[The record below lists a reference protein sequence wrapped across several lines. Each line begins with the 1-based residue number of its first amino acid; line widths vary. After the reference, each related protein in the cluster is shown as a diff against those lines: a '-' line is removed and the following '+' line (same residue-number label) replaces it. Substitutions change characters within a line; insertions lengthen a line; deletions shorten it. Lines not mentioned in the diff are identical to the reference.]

1 MNDYVPQGATES
13 KEDNDLKRLLS
24 MLLTVGLI
32 IGLVPAALVGTAH
45 AATGTYFIFPNEKYD
60 ADSARMVNTD
70 RVTVNGTINGV
81 NGSTIS
87 YSVFQLSKNGTNLT
101 VVNKNESQKGGITVN
116 GSTIQISDI
125 KLFPGLNRITFQ
137 SSQNSAEMKD
147 SIYIEYQ
154 DGPKLYDLSATLNG
168 ETQQLLENQTAV
180 LTDARNSG
188 TDDVKVVIQGT
199 APNADSVTLTSTKSS
214 NTYNVSSYTSYKLTG
229 SVVLTPGKNIVSI
242 KVNNGTQALTVTR
255 EITIYTG
262 KPEFSDLT
270 LNKDGNV
277 SADLTTSPDFTVSST
292 SGVVLKGNVLV
303 PSGATDPV
311 VSKINARFTDV
322 SNNGSAIGDTN
333 GIDATIDTAN
343 VVTSSGYK
351 VYPFQVT
358 VPDGIVTDHLIRASL
373 SVGFADGTSS
383 NASAVQFTLRSSTQP
398 YIDDVNF
405 LPDFNNQ
412 LLSRINGSG
421 SDQAAAIDEAM
432 KLTGSSMKNKT
443 TDAPSVPVGM
453 EFIIVNGTPS
463 SISELSG
470 ISVHTVGSP
479 QDVIRTIN
487 GKSTQVKKVVA
498 YVDTLPKEG
507 QNVLNFYLNGDSSKL
522 IKATVNLLQGPFM
535 KYDTIYDGQQ
545 IPLNTSSANLNTYK
559 LNQLGYFKGKLLDV
573 SNAADIHYTGSN
585 RNVFLY
591 VNNVLVD
598 LDGSGAN
605 FKLAASSET
614 AAANALANGNNE
626 IKFVFK
632 PGIEYSNTVKV
643 NFTQTNIPVIPA
655 PNTQGI
661 IPFTPVSGLSNTP
674 KYSEIA
680 PKAKDANFTKVDD
693 TNYKTSLKNI
703 NIFGTFSIAD
713 LGKADQVNGS
723 LSDIANKDQYILE
736 IKGSDDSEVNWT
748 LNNEFFSAED
758 AKTAYN
764 SGATTDKFTSKD
776 LKDLLVYYHP
786 DKKYFSF
793 VLKNQTISQDGT
805 PVAYNITLYNS
816 GKSGPFATFRLQVSG
831 QSTSFDILRPLP
843 EKRIVNQNF
852 VQVVVNAGN
861 ADSVTVGKETAVQ
874 EGFDSDYDGTV
885 DYPSTYKAIVTG
897 LKANKD
903 NKIDVVVTVGK
914 EKLKQTITVKY
925 VPTNIPGEQYM
936 EAMKTSHKVF
946 DGNLTLAFT
955 KGTSLIRRDY
965 DQPQQ
970 FKNQVFSG
978 HTLYFAIANSEDGV
992 VDRHEFET
1000 EKALSDMQSLIA
1012 DGSRYF
1018 NRDFP
1023 SRFTKSSPVFWIDPG
1038 TADDIKTDAYDP
1050 VTYGADPYQLANKSQ
1065 NDSSKIK
1072 NFYWRDPSNELVPSK
1087 RATLTLTYDSSIA
1100 QDAGKQMTVFFF
1112 DPDLKDWQNIGG
1124 VVDPK
1129 KHTIK
1134 VPFDRFGYY
1143 VVAKVGE
1150 TYSDVIKHKY
1160 ARDYIEA
1167 ILAKGVMNPMDP
1179 INSFGPD
1186 SYIKRGEFTSM
1197 IVKGLQI
1204 PLNFSGAKHF
1214 DDVSIPNTISAD
1226 ALYDYRYIETAA
1238 RAGIVKGS
1246 QPRIFMPEDV
1256 ITRQDAA
1263 VIIAKALNLKL
1274 ETDHDKI
1281 MKNLSKTFKDADKI
1295 DYYAQASVLAIAKKG
1310 FITGSPVD
1318 ASDPKK
1324 GYMFNPTSL
1333 TLRGDAAIIVAKV
1346 MADKKLLPKI

>member
-1 MNDYVPQGATES
+1 M
-13 KEDNDLKRLLS
+13 KRLLS

-60 ADSARMVNTD
+60 VDSARMVNTD

-168 ETQQLLENQTAV
+168 QTQQLLENQTAV
-180 LTDARNSG
+180 LTDAKNSG

-214 NTYNVSSYTSYKLTG
+214 NTYNVSSYTGYKLTG
-229 SVVLTPGKNIVSI
+229 SVVLTPGKNIVTI

-412 LLSRINGSG
+412 LLSRYNGSG

-443 TDAPSVPVGM
+443 TDVPSVPIGM
-453 EFIIVNGTPS
+453 EFIIVNGTPGT
-463 SISELSG
+463 ISELSG
-470 ISVHTVGSP
+470 VPVHVVGS

-507 QNVLNFYLNGDSSKL
+507 QNVLNFYLNTDSSKL

-605 FKLAASSET
+605 FKLAASSYD

-946 DGNLTLAFT
+946 DGNLTLAFA

-1318 ASDPKK
+1318 ASDLKK

>member
-1 MNDYVPQGATES
+1 M
-13 KEDNDLKRLLS
+13 KRLLS

-60 ADSARMVNTD
+60 ADSARSVNTD
-70 RVTVNGTINGV
+70 RITVNGTINGV

-87 YSVFQLSKNGTNLT
+87 YSVFQLSKNGTTLN
-101 VVNKNESQKGGITVN
+101 VVNKNESQKGGITVS
-116 GSTIQISDI
+116 GSTLQVSDI

-147 SIYIEYQ
+147 SIYVEYQ
-154 DGPKLYDLSATLNG
+154 DGPKVYDLSATLNG
-168 ETQQLLENQTAV
+168 KTEQLVENQTAV
-180 LTDARNSG
+180 LTDAGNSG

-199 APNADSVTLTSTKSS
+199 APNADSVTLTSAKSS
-214 NTYNVSSYTSYKLTG
+214 NTYTVNSYTSYKLTG
-229 SVVLTPGKNIVSI
+229 SVVLSPGKNIVTI
-242 KVNNGTQALTVTR
+242 KVGNGTQALTVTR

-262 KPEFSDLT
+262 KPEFSDLN
-270 LNKDGNV
+270 LNMDGNV

-292 SGVVLKGNVLV
+292 SGVVLKGKVLV
-303 PSGATDPV
+303 PGGASDPGV
-311 VSKINARFTDV
+311 ATINARFTDV
-322 SNNGSAIGDTN
+322 SNNGSAVGSAT
-333 GIDATIDTAN
+333 GVDATIDTAN
-343 VVTSSGYK
+343 VVTSNGYK

-358 VPDGIVTDHLIRASL
+358 VPSEVVVDHLTRVSL
-373 SVGFADGTSS
+373 GLTYSDTSTPP
-383 NASAVQFTLRSSTQP
+383 APSAVQFTLRSSTQP
-398 YIDDVNF
+398 YIDDVNY

-432 KLTGSSMKNKT
+432 RLTGSSMKNKT

-453 EFIIVNGTPS
+453 EFIVVNGAPS

-470 ISVHTVGSP
+470 VSVHPVGSP

-487 GKSTQVKKVVA
+487 GKSTQVKKIVA

-507 QNVLNFYLNGDSSKL
+507 QNVLNFYLNGDSTKL

-545 IPLNTSSANLNTYK
+545 IPLNTSSSNLNTYK
-559 LNQLGYFKGKLLDV
+559 LTQLGYFKGKLLDV
-573 SNAADIHYTGSN
+573 SNTADIHYTGSN

-598 LDGSGAN
+598 LDGSGAD
-605 FKLAASSET
+605 FKLAASSEP

-626 IKFVFK
+626 IKFVYK

-643 NFTQTNIPVIPA
+643 NFTQTNIPVIPV

-661 IPFTPVSGLSNTP
+661 IPFTPVSGLSSTP

-680 PKAKDANFTKVDD
+680 PKTKDANFTKVDD
-693 TNYKTSLKNI
+693 TNYSTSLKNI
-703 NIFGTFSIAD
+703 NVFGTFSIAD

-736 IKGSDDSEVNWT
+736 IKGSDDSEFNWT

-758 AKTAYN
+758 AKTTYN
-764 SGATTDKFTSKD
+764 SGSTTDKFTNKD

-793 VLKNQTISQDGT
+793 VLKNQTIPQDGT

-852 VQVVVNAGN
+852 VQVVVNASN

-903 NKIDVVVTVGK
+903 NKIDVVVTKGK
-914 EKLKQTITVKY
+914 DKLKQTITVKY

-946 DGNLTLAFT
+946 DGNLTLAFA

-1023 SRFTKSSPVFWIDPG
+1023 TRFTKSSPVFWIDPG

-1100 QDAGKQMTVFFF
+1100 QDAGKQMTVFYF
-1112 DPDLKDWQNIGG
+1112 DSDLKDWQNIGG

-1160 ARDYIEA
+1160 ARDYIES

-1318 ASDPKK
+1318 ASDLKK

>member
-1 MNDYVPQGATES
+1 M
-13 KEDNDLKRLLS
+13 KRMLS
-24 MLLTVGLI
+24 MLLTIGLI

-45 AATGTYFIFPNEKYD
+45 AATGTYFIFPNERYD
-60 ADSARMVNTD
+60 SDSARSVNTD
-70 RVTVNGTINGV
+70 RITVNGTINGV

-87 YSVFQLSKNGTNLT
+87 YSVFQLSKNGTTLN

-116 GSTIQISDI
+116 GSTLQVSDI

-137 SSQNSAEMKD
+137 SSQNSADMKD
-147 SIYIEYQ
+147 SIYVEYQ
-154 DGPKLYDLSATLNG
+154 DGPKVYDLSAMLNG
-168 ETQQLLENQTAV
+168 QTEQLVENETAV
-180 LTDARNSG
+180 LTDAGNSG
-188 TDDVKVVIQGT
+188 SDDVKVVIQGT
-199 APNADSVTLTSTKSS
+199 APNADSVTLTSAKSS
-214 NTYNVSSYTSYKLTG
+214 NTYNVNSFTGYKLTG
-229 SVVLTPGKNIVSI
+229 TVVLSPGKNIVNI
-242 KVNNGTQALTVTR
+242 KVGNGTQALTVTR

-262 KPEFSDLT
+262 KPEFSDLN
-270 LNKDGNV
+270 LSKDGNV

-292 SGVVLKGNVLV
+292 SGVVLKGKVLV
-303 PSGATDPV
+303 PSGTSNPGVAT
-311 VSKINARFTDV
+311 INARFTDV
-322 SNNGSAIGDTN
+322 SNNGSAVGSAT
-333 GIDATIDTAN
+333 GIDATIDNAN
-343 VVTSSGYK
+343 VTTSNGYK

-358 VPDGIVTDHLIRASL
+358 VPSEAVIDHLTRASL
-373 SVGFADGTSS
+373 GITYTDGSTPPPP
-383 NASAVQFTLRSSTQP
+383 SAVQFTLRSSTQP
-398 YIDDVNF
+398 YIDDVNY

-412 LLSRINGSG
+412 LLSKINGSG
-421 SDQAAAIDEAM
+421 SDQAAAKDGAM
-432 KLTGSSMKNKT
+432 RLTGSSMKNKT

-453 EFIIVNGTPS
+453 EFIVVNGVPS

-470 ISVHTVGSP
+470 VSVHIVGS

-487 GKSTQVKKVVA
+487 GKPTQVKKIVA

-507 QNVLNFYLNGDSSKL
+507 QNVLNFYLNDSTKL

-545 IPLNTSSANLNTYK
+545 IPLNTSSSNLNTYK
-559 LNQLGYFKGKLLDV
+559 LTQLGNFKGKLLDV
-573 SNAADIHYTGSN
+573 SNVADIHYTGSN

-598 LDGSGAN
+598 LDGSGAD
-605 FKLAASSET
+605 FKLATSSE
-614 AAANALANGNNE
+614 AAAGNALVSGNNE
-626 IKFVFK
+626 IKFVYK

-643 NFTQTNIPVIPA
+643 NFTQTNIPVIPV

-661 IPFTPVSGLSNTP
+661 IPFTPVSGLGNPPS
-674 KYSEIA
+674 YSEIA
-680 PKAKDANFTKVDD
+680 PKTKDANFTKVDD

-703 NIFGTFSIAD
+703 NVFGTFSIAD
-713 LGKADQVNGS
+713 LGKADQVKGS
-723 LSDIANKDQYILE
+723 LSDIANRDNYILE
-736 IKGSDDSEVNWT
+736 IKGSDGSEINWT
-748 LNNEFFSAED
+748 LNNEFYSDED
-758 AKTAYN
+758 AKTTYN
-764 SGATTDKFTSKD
+764 SGSTTDKFTNKD

-793 VLKNQTISQDGT
+793 VLKNQTIPQDGT

-852 VQVVVNAGN
+852 VQVVVNAGD
-861 ADSVTVGKETAVQ
+861 ADSVMVGKVKAVQ
-874 EGFDSDYDGTV
+874 EGFDSDYDNKI
-885 DYPSTYKAIVTG
+885 DYPSAYKAIVTG
-897 LKANKD
+897 LKANQD
-903 NKIDVVVTVGK
+903 NKINVVVTKGK
-914 EKLKQTITVKY
+914 DKTNQTITVKY
-925 VPTNIPGEQYM
+925 VPTNIPGAQYM
-936 EAMKTSHKVF
+936 EDMKASHKVF
-946 DGNLTLAFT
+946 DGNLTLAFA

-1000 EKALSDMQSLIA
+1000 DKALLDMGNVVA
-1012 DGSRYF
+1012 NGSKYF
-1018 NRDFP
+1018 NREFP
-1023 SRFTKSSPVFWIDPG
+1023 TRFNMSSPVFWIDPG
-1038 TADDIKTDAYDP
+1038 TADAILTPDYDP

-1072 NFYWRDPSNELVPSK
+1072 NFYWRNPKDELVPSK
-1087 RATLTLTYDSSIA
+1087 RGTLTLTYDNNISE
-1100 QDAGKQMTVFFF
+1100 DAGKQMTVFYF
-1112 DPDLKDWQNIGG
+1112 DPDLTDWQNIGG

-1143 VVAKVGE
+1143 VAAKVGE

-1186 SYIKRGEFTSM
+1186 SYIKRGEFTAM

-1274 ETDHDKI
+1274 QTDHNTI
-1281 MKNLSKTFKDADKI
+1281 TKNLSKIFKDADKI
-1295 DYYAQASVLAIAKKG
+1295 DFYAQASVLAIANKG

-1324 GYMFNPTSL
+1324 GNMFNPTSL
-1333 TLRGDAAIIVAKV
+1333 TLRGDAAIILAKV
-1346 MADKKLLPKI
+1346 MADKKLLPNI

>member
-1 MNDYVPQGATES
+1 M
-13 KEDNDLKRLLS
+13 KRLLS

-60 ADSARMVNTD
+60 VDSARSVNTD
-70 RVTVNGTINGV
+70 RITVNGTINGV

-87 YSVFQLSKNGTNLT
+87 YSVFQLSKNGTTLN
-101 VVNKNESQKGGITVN
+101 VVNKNESQKGGITVS
-116 GSTIQISDI
+116 GSTLKVTDI

-137 SSQNSAEMKD
+137 SSQNSADMKD
-147 SIYIEYQ
+147 SIYVEYQ
-154 DGPKLYDLSATLNG
+154 DGPKVYDLSATLNG
-168 ETQQLLENQTAV
+168 ATEQLVENQTAV
-180 LTDARNSG
+180 LTDAKNSG
-188 TDDVKVVIQGT
+188 SDDVKVVIQGT

-214 NTYNVSSYTSYKLTG
+214 NTYTISSFNSYRLTG
-229 SVVLTPGKNIVSI
+229 SVVLSPGKNIVTI
-242 KVNNGTQALTVTR
+242 KVGNGTQALTVTR

-262 KPEFSDLT
+262 KPEFSDLN
-270 LNKDGNV
+270 LSKDGNV

-292 SGVVLKGNVLV
+292 SGIVLNGKVLV
-303 PSGATDPV
+303 PGGTSDPAVAT
-311 VSKINARFTDV
+311 INARFTDV
-322 SNNGSAIGDTN
+322 SNNGSAVGSAT

-343 VVTSSGYK
+343 VVTSNGYK
-351 VYPFQVT
+351 VYPFTVT
-358 VPDGIVTDHLIRASL
+358 VPSEAVIDHLTRASL
-373 SVGFADGTSS
+373 GITYTDSS
-383 NASAVQFTLRSSTQP
+383 TPPAPSAVQFTLRSSTQP
-398 YIDDVNF
+398 YIDDVNY

-412 LLSRINGSG
+412 LLNRINGSG
-421 SDQAAAIDEAM
+421 SDQATAIDEAM

-453 EFIIVNGTPS
+453 EFIVVNGAPS

-470 ISVHTVGSP
+470 VSVHTVGTP

-487 GKSTQVKKVVA
+487 GKATQVKKIVA

-507 QNVLNFYLNGDSSKL
+507 QNVLNFYLNGDSTKL

-545 IPLNTSSANLNTYK
+545 IPLNTSSSNLNTYK
-559 LNQLGYFKGKLLDV
+559 LTQLGYFKGKLLDV
-573 SNAADIHYTGSN
+573 SNTADIHYTGAN

-598 LDGSGAN
+598 LDGSGVD

-626 IKFVFK
+626 IKFVYK

-643 NFTQTNIPVIPA
+643 NFTQTNIPVIPV

-661 IPFTPVSGLSNTP
+661 IPFTPVSGLSSTP

-703 NIFGTFSIAD
+703 NVFGTFSIAD

-736 IKGSDDSEVNWT
+736 IKGSDGTEMNWT

-758 AKTAYN
+758 AKTTYN

-793 VLKNQTISQDGT
+793 VLKNQTVPQDGT

-831 QSTSFDILRPLP
+831 QSTAFDILRPLP

-852 VQVVVNAGN
+852 VQVIVNAPN

-885 DYPSTYKAIVTG
+885 DYPSAYKAIFTG

-903 NKIDVVVTVGK
+903 TKIDVVVTVGK

-946 DGNLTLAFT
+946 DGNLALSFA

-1018 NRDFP
+1018 NREFP
-1023 SRFTKSSPVFWIDPG
+1023 TRFNMSSPVFWIDPG
-1038 TADDIKTDAYDP
+1038 VADDIKTDAYDP
-1050 VTYGADPYQLANKSQ
+1050 VTFGADPYQLANKSQ
-1065 NDSSKIK
+1065 NDDSKIK
-1072 NFYWRDPSNELVPSK
+1072 NFYWRDPANELVPSK
-1087 RATLTLTYDSSIA
+1087 RGTLTLTYDDSIA
-1100 QDAGKQMTVFFF
+1100 QDAGKQMTVFYF
-1112 DPDLKDWQNIGG
+1112 DSDLKDWQNIGG

-1186 SYIKRGEFTSM
+1186 SYIKRGEFTAM

-1263 VIIAKALNLKL
+1263 VMIAKALNLKL

-1318 ASDPKK
+1318 ASDLKQ

-1333 TLRGDAAIIVAKV
+1333 TLRGDAAIIIGKV

>member
-1 MNDYVPQGATES
+1 M
-13 KEDNDLKRLLS
+13 KRLLS

-45 AATGTYFIFPNEKYD
+45 AATGTYFIFPSEKYD
-60 ADSARMVNTD
+60 VDSARMVNTD

-87 YSVFQLSKNGTNLT
+87 YSVFQLSKNGTNLN
-101 VVNKNESQKGGITVN
+101 VVNKNESQKGGITVS
-116 GSTIQISDI
+116 GSTLKVTDI

-137 SSQNSAEMKD
+137 SSQNSADMKD

-168 ETQQLLENQTAV
+168 ETEQLLENQTAV

-199 APNADSVTLTSTKSS
+199 APNADSVTLTSAKSS
-214 NTYNVSSYTSYKLTG
+214 NTYNVSSYTGYKLTG
-229 SVVLTPGKNIVSI
+229 SVVLSPGKNIVTI

-277 SADLTTSPDFTVSST
+277 SADLATSPDFTVSST

-303 PSGATDPV
+303 PGGATDPGV
-311 VSKINARFTDV
+311 ATINARFTDV
-322 SNNGSAIGDTN
+322 SNNGSAVGSAT
-333 GIDATIDTAN
+333 GVDATIDTAN
-343 VVTSSGYK
+343 VVTSNGYK

-358 VPDGIVTDHLIRASL
+358 VPSEAVLDHLTRASL
-373 SVGFADGTSS
+373 GITYTDSS
-383 NASAVQFTLRSSTQP
+383 TPPAPSAVQFTLRSSTQP
-398 YIDDVNF
+398 YIDDVNY
-405 LPDFNNQ
+405 LPDFNTQ
-412 LLSRINGSG
+412 LLNRTNGSG
-421 SDQAAAIDEAM
+421 SDQAAALDEAM

-443 TDAPSVPVGM
+443 TDAASVPVGM
-453 EFIIVNGTPS
+453 EFIVVNGAPS

-470 ISVHTVGSP
+470 VSVHTVGSP

-487 GKSTQVKKVVA
+487 GKSTQVKKIVA

-507 QNVLNFYLNGDSSKL
+507 QNVLNFYLNGDSTKL

-545 IPLNTSSANLNTYK
+545 IPLNTSSSNLNTYK
-559 LNQLGYFKGKLLDV
+559 LTQLGYFKGKLLDV

-591 VNNVLVD
+591 INNVLVD
-598 LDGSGAN
+598 LDGSGAD
-605 FKLAASSET
+605 FKLAASSDT

-626 IKFVFK
+626 IKFVYK

-643 NFTQTNIPVIPA
+643 NFTQTNIPVIPV

-680 PKAKDANFTKVDD
+680 PKSKDANFTKVDD
-693 TNYKTSLKNI
+693 TNYNTSLKNI
-703 NIFGTFSIAD
+703 NVFGTFSIAD

-748 LNNEFFSAED
+748 LSNEFFSAED
-758 AKTAYN
+758 AKTTYN
-764 SGATTDKFTSKD
+764 SGSTTDKFTNKD

-805 PVAYNITLYNS
+805 PIAYNITLYNS

-874 EGFDSDYDGTV
+874 EGFDSDYDGTI

-946 DGNLTLAFT
+946 DGNLTLAFA

-978 HTLYFAIANSEDGV
+978 HNLYFAIANSEDGV

-1023 SRFTKSSPVFWIDPG
+1023 ARFNMSSPVFWIDPG
-1038 TADDIKTDAYDP
+1038 TADDIKTDDYDP

-1100 QDAGKQMTVFFF
+1100 QDAGKQMTVFYF
-1112 DPDLKDWQNIGG
+1112 DSDLKDWQNIGG

-1295 DYYAQASVLAIAKKG
+1295 DYYAQASILAIAKKG

-1318 ASDPKK
+1318 ASDLKK

>member
-1 MNDYVPQGATES
+1 M
-13 KEDNDLKRLLS
+13 KRLLS

-60 ADSARMVNTD
+60 ADSARVVNTD

-87 YSVFQLSKNGTNLT
+87 YSVFQLSKNGTT
-101 VVNKNESQKGGITVN
+101 YTEVNKNESQKGGITVT
-116 GSTIQISDI
+116 GSTLKITDI

-137 SSQNSAEMKD
+137 SSQNSADMKD

-168 ETQQLLENQTAV
+168 ETEQLIENQTTV
-180 LTDARNSG
+180 LTDAKNSG

-199 APNADSVTLTSTKSS
+199 APNADNVTLTSAKSS
-214 NTYNVSSYTSYKLTG
+214 NTYTVNSYTGYKLTG
-229 SVVLTPGKNIVSI
+229 SVVLSPGKNVVTI
-242 KVNNGTQALTVTR
+242 KVGNGTQALTVTR

-262 KPEFSDLT
+262 KPEFSDLN

-277 SADLTTSPDFTVSST
+277 STDLTTSPDFTVADT
-292 SGVVLKGNVLV
+292 SGIVLKGKVLV
-303 PSGATDPV
+303 PGGASDPKV
-311 VSKINARFTDV
+311 ATINARFIDV
-322 SNNGSAIGDTN
+322 SNNGSAVGSTS
-333 GIDATIDTAN
+333 GVDATIDTAN
-343 VVTSSGYK
+343 VTTSNGYR
-351 VYPFQVT
+351 VYPFQVN
-358 VPDGIVTDHLIRASL
+358 VPTDAVIDHVTGAFLGLTFD
-373 SVGFADGTSS
+373 DSS
-383 NASAVQFTLRSSTQP
+383 TPPAAYPVQFTLRSSTQP
-398 YIDDVNF
+398 YIDDVNY
-405 LPDFNNQ
+405 LSDFNVQ
-412 LLSRINGSG
+412 LLNRINGSG
-421 SDQAAAIDEAM
+421 SDQTTAIAEAQ
-432 KLTGSSMKNKT
+432 KLSGNSMKNKT
-443 TDAPSVPVGM
+443 TDAPSVPVGL
-453 EFIIVNGTPS
+453 EFIVVNGAPT

-470 ISVHTVGSP
+470 VTVHTVGSP
-479 QDVIRTIN
+479 QDVVRTIN
-487 GKSTQVKKVVA
+487 GKSTQVKKIVA
-498 YVDTLPKEG
+498 YIDSLPKEG
-507 QNVLNFYLNGDSSKL
+507 ANVLNFYLNGDSTKL

-559 LNQLGYFKGKLLDV
+559 LTQLGYFKGKLLDV
-573 SNAADIHYTGSN
+573 SNASDIHYTGSN

-598 LDGSGAN
+598 LNGTGVD
-605 FKLAASSET
+605 FKLASSSED

-626 IKFVFK
+626 IKFVYK
-632 PGIEYSNTVKV
+632 PGIEYANTVKV
-643 NFTQTNIPVIPA
+643 NFTQTNIPVIPVA
-655 PNTQGI
+655 NTQGI
-661 IPFTPVSGLSNTP
+661 IPFTPVSGLSSAP

-680 PKAKDANFTKVDD
+680 PKSKDANFKKVDD
-693 TNYKTSLKNI
+693 TNYTTSLKNI
-703 NIFGTFSIAD
+703 NVFGTFSIAD
-713 LGKADQVNGS
+713 LGTANQVPS
-723 LSDIANKDQYILE
+723 ALSDITNKDQYILE
-736 IKGSDDSEVNWT
+736 IKGSDGSEVNWT
-748 LNNEFFSAED
+748 LNNQFYSAED
-758 AKTAYN
+758 AKTVYN
-764 SGATTDKFTSKD
+764 SGSTTDKFNSKD

-793 VLKNQTISQDGT
+793 VLKNQTIPQDGT
-805 PVAYNITLYNS
+805 AVAYNITLYNS

-861 ADSVTVGKETAVQ
+861 ADSVMVGKETAVQ
-874 EGFDSDYDGTV
+874 EGFDSDYDGTI
-885 DYPSTYKAIVTG
+885 DYPLTYKAIVTG
-897 LKANKD
+897 LKPNKD

-914 EKLKQTITVKY
+914 DKQKQTITVKY
-925 VPTNIPGEQYM
+925 VPTNIPGEQFM

-946 DGNLTLAFT
+946 DGNLTLAFA

-1012 DGSRYF
+1012 DGSKYF

-1023 SRFTKSSPVFWIDPG
+1023 DRYTKSSPVFWIDPG
-1038 TADDIKTDAYDP
+1038 VADDIKTDAYDP

-1072 NFYWRDPSNELVPSK
+1072 NFYWRDPANELVPSK

-1100 QDAGKQMTVFFF
+1100 QDAGKQMTVFYF
-1112 DPDLKDWQNIGG
+1112 DSDLKDWQNIGG

-1167 ILAKGVMNPMDP
+1167 ILAKGVMNPIDP

-1186 SYIKRGEFTSM
+1186 SYIKRGEFTTM
-1197 IVKGLQI
+1197 MVKGLQI
-1204 PLNFSGAKHF
+1204 PLNYSGAKHF
-1214 DDVSIPNTISAD
+1214 DDVSVSNAMSAD

>member
-1 MNDYVPQGATES
+1 M
-13 KEDNDLKRLLS
+13 KRLLS

-60 ADSARMVNTD
+60 ADSARVVNTD

-87 YSVFQLSKNGTNLT
+87 YSVFQLSKNGTKLT
-101 VVNKNESQKGGITVN
+101 EVNKNESQKGGITVT
-116 GSTIQISDI
+116 GSTLQVTDI

-137 SSQNSAEMKD
+137 SSQNSADMKD

-168 ETQQLLENQTAV
+168 EIEQLVENQTTV
-180 LTDARNSG
+180 LTDAKNSG

-199 APNADSVTLTSTKSS
+199 APNADSVTLTSAKSS
-214 NTYNVSSYTSYKLTG
+214 NTYTVNSYTGYKLTG
-229 SVVLTPGKNIVSI
+229 SVVLSPGKNVVTI
-242 KVNNGTQALTVTR
+242 KVGNGTQALTVTR

-262 KPEFSDLT
+262 KPEFSDLN

-277 SADLTTSPDFTVSST
+277 SADLTTSPDFTVADT
-292 SGVVLKGNVLV
+292 SGIVLKGKVLV
-303 PSGATDPV
+303 PGGASDPKV
-311 VSKINARFTDV
+311 ATINARFTDV
-322 SNNGSAIGDTN
+322 SNNGSAVGSTS
-333 GIDATIDTAN
+333 GVDATIDTAN
-343 VVTSSGYK
+343 VTTSNGYR
-351 VYPFQVT
+351 VYPFQVN
-358 VPDGIVTDHLIRASL
+358 VPTDAVIDHVTGAFLGLTFDN
-373 SVGFADGTSS
+373 SS
-383 NASAVQFTLRSSTQP
+383 TPPAAYPVQFTLRSSTQP
-398 YIDDVNF
+398 YIDDVNY
-405 LPDFNNQ
+405 LSGFNTQ
-412 LLSRINGSG
+412 LLNRINGSG
-421 SDQAAAIDEAM
+421 TDQTAIAEAQ
-432 KLTGSSMKNKT
+432 KLSGTSMKNKT
-443 TDAPSVPVGM
+443 TDAPSVPVGL
-453 EFIIVNGTPS
+453 EFIVVNGAPS

-470 ISVHTVGSP
+470 VNVHTVGSS

-487 GKSTQVKKVVA
+487 GKPTQVKKMVA
-498 YVDTLPKEG
+498 YIDTLPKEG
-507 QNVLNFYLNGDSSKL
+507 TNVLNFYLNGDSTKL

-559 LNQLGYFKGKLLDV
+559 LTQLGYFKGKLLDV
-573 SNAADIHYTGSN
+573 SNASDIHYTGSN

-598 LDGSGAN
+598 LDGTGVD
-605 FKLAASSET
+605 FKLALSSQD

-626 IKFVFK
+626 IKFVYK
-632 PGIEYSNTVKV
+632 PGIEYANTVKV
-643 NFTQTNIPVIPA
+643 NFTQTNIPVIPVA
-655 PNTQGI
+655 NTQGI
-661 IPFTPVSGLSNTP
+661 IPFTPVSGLSSAP

-680 PKAKDANFTKVDD
+680 PKSKDANFKKVDD
-693 TNYKTSLKNI
+693 TNYTTSLKDI
-703 NIFGTFSIAD
+703 NVFGTFSIAD
-713 LGKADQVNGS
+713 LGTANQVPS
-723 LSDIANKDQYILE
+723 ALSDITNKDQYILE
-736 IKGSDDSEVNWT
+736 IKGSDGSEVNWT
-748 LNNEFFSAED
+748 LNNQFYSAED
-758 AKTAYN
+758 AKTVYN
-764 SGATTDKFTSKD
+764 SGSTTDKFNSKD

-793 VLKNQTISQDGT
+793 VLKNQTIPQDGT
-805 PVAYNITLYNS
+805 AVAYNITLYNS

-861 ADSVTVGKETAVQ
+861 ADSVMVGKETAVQ
-874 EGFDSDYDGTV
+874 EGFDSDYDGTI

-897 LKANKD
+897 LKPNKD

-914 EKLKQTITVKY
+914 DKLKQTITVKY

-946 DGNLTLAFT
+946 DGNLTLAFA

-1000 EKALSDMQSLIA
+1000 EKALSDMRSLIA
-1012 DGSRYF
+1012 DGRKYF

-1023 SRFTKSSPVFWIDPG
+1023 DRYTKSSPVFWIDPG
-1038 TADDIKTDAYDP
+1038 VADDIKTDAYDP
-1050 VTYGADPYQLANKSQ
+1050 VTNGADPYQLANKSQ

-1087 RATLTLTYDSSIA
+1087 RATLTLAYDSSIA
-1100 QDAGKQMTVFFF
+1100 QDAGKQMTVFYF

-1134 VPFDRFGYY
+1134 VPFDRFGHY

-1167 ILAKGVMNPMDP
+1167 ILAKGVMNPIDP

-1214 DDVSIPNTISAD
+1214 DDVSVSNAISAD

-1263 VIIAKALNLKL
+1263 VMIAKALDLKL

-1310 FITGSPVD
+1310 FITGTPVD
-1318 ASDPKK
+1318 ASDLKK

>member
-1 MNDYVPQGATES
+1 M
-13 KEDNDLKRLLS
+13 KRLLS

-60 ADSARMVNTD
+60 ADSARVVNTD

-87 YSVFQLSKNGTNLT
+87 YSVFQISKNGTKLT
-101 VVNKNESQKGGITVN
+101 EVNKNESQKGGITVT
-116 GSTIQISDI
+116 GSTLQVTDI

-137 SSQNSAEMKD
+137 SSQNSADMKD

-154 DGPKLYDLSATLNG
+154 DGPKLYDLSAMLNG
-168 ETQQLLENQTAV
+168 QTEQLVENQTAV
-180 LTDARNSG
+180 LTDANNSG

-199 APNADSVTLTSTKSS
+199 APNADNVTLTSAKSS
-214 NTYNVSSYTSYKLTG
+214 NTYTVNSYTGYKLTG
-229 SVVLTPGKNIVSI
+229 SVVLSPGKNVVTI
-242 KVNNGTQALTVTR
+242 KVGNGTQALTVTR

-262 KPEFSDLT
+262 KPEFSDLN

-277 SADLTTSPDFTVSST
+277 STDLTTSPDFTVADT
-292 SGVVLKGNVLV
+292 SGIVLKGKVLV
-303 PSGATDPV
+303 PGGASDPKV
-311 VSKINARFTDV
+311 ATINARFIDV
-322 SNNGSAIGDTN
+322 SNNGKAVGSTSGV
-333 GIDATIDTAN
+333 DATIDTAN
-343 VVTSSGYK
+343 VTTSNGYR
-351 VYPFQVT
+351 VYPFQVN
-358 VPDGIVTDHLIRASL
+358 VPTSAVIDHVTGAFLGLTFDN
-373 SVGFADGTSS
+373 SS
-383 NASAVQFTLRSSTQP
+383 TPPAAYPVQFTLRSSTQP
-398 YIDDVNF
+398 YIDDVNY
-405 LPDFNNQ
+405 LSDFNVQ
-412 LLSRINGSG
+412 LLNRINGSG
-421 SDQAAAIDEAM
+421 SDQTAATTEAQ
-432 KLTGSSMKNKT
+432 KLSGNSMKNKT
-443 TDAPSVPVGM
+443 TDAPSVPVGL
-453 EFIIVNGTPS
+453 EFIVVNGAPT

-470 ISVHTVGSP
+470 VTVHTVGS
-479 QDVIRTIN
+479 QDVVRTIN
-487 GKSTQVKKVVA
+487 GKSTQVKKIVA
-498 YVDTLPKEG
+498 YIDSLPKEG
-507 QNVLNFYLNGDSSKL
+507 TNVLNFYLNGDSTKL

-559 LNQLGYFKGKLLDV
+559 LTQLGYFKGKLLNV
-573 SNAADIHYTGSN
+573 SNASDIHYTGSN

-598 LDGSGAN
+598 LDGTGVD
-605 FKLAASSET
+605 FKLALSSEN

-626 IKFVFK
+626 IKFVYK
-632 PGIEYSNTVKV
+632 PGIEYANTVKV
-643 NFTQTNIPVIPA
+643 NFTQTNIPVIPVA
-655 PNTQGI
+655 NTQGI
-661 IPFTPVSGLSNTP
+661 IPFTPVSGLSSAPN
-674 KYSEIA
+674 YSEIA
-680 PKAKDANFTKVDD
+680 PKTKDANFTKVND
-693 TNYKTSLKNI
+693 TNYTTPLKNI
-703 NIFGTFSIAD
+703 NVFGTFSIAD
-713 LGKADQVNGS
+713 LGNTSQVPS
-723 LSDIANKDQYILE
+723 ALSDITNKDQYILE
-736 IKGSDDSEVNWT
+736 IKGSDGSEVNWT
-748 LNNEFFSAED
+748 LNNQFYSAED
-758 AKTAYN
+758 AKTVYN
-764 SGATTDKFTSKD
+764 SGSTTDKFNSKD

-793 VLKNQTISQDGT
+793 VLKNQTIPQDGT
-805 PVAYNITLYNS
+805 AVAYNITLYNS
-816 GKSGPFATFRLQVSG
+816 GKSGPSATFRLQVSG

-861 ADSVTVGKETAVQ
+861 ADSVMVGKETAVQ
-874 EGFDSDYDGTV
+874 EGFDSDYDGTI

-903 NKIDVVVTVGK
+903 NKIDVVVTKGK
-914 EKLKQTITVKY
+914 DKLKQTITVKY

-946 DGNLTLAFT
+946 DGDLTLAFA

-965 DQPQQ
+965 DQAQQ

-1000 EKALSDMQSLIA
+1000 EKALSDMKSLIA
-1012 DGSRYF
+1012 DGRKYF

-1023 SRFTKSSPVFWIDPG
+1023 DRYAKSSPVFWIDPG
-1038 TADDIKTDAYDP
+1038 VADDIKTDAYDP

-1100 QDAGKQMTVFFF
+1100 QDAGKQMTVFYF

-1150 TYSDVIKHKY
+1150 TYTDVIKHKY

-1186 SYIKRGEFTSM
+1186 SYIKRGEFTTM
-1197 IVKGLQI
+1197 MVKGLQI
-1204 PLNFSGAKHF
+1204 PLNYSGAKHF
-1214 DDVSIPNTISAD
+1214 DDVSVSNTISAD

-1256 ITRQDAA
+1256 ITRQDVA

-1295 DYYAQASVLAIAKKG
+1295 DYYAQASVLAIANKG
-1310 FITGSPVD
+1310 FITGSPID
-1318 ASDPKK
+1318 ASDLKK

-1333 TLRGDAAIIVAKV
+1333 TLRGDAAIIIAKV

>member
-1 MNDYVPQGATES
+1 M
-13 KEDNDLKRLLS
+13 KRLLS

-168 ETQQLLENQTAV
+168 QTQQLVENQTAV

-188 TDDVKVVIQGT
+188 SDDVKVVIQGT

-214 NTYNVSSYTSYKLTG
+214 NTYTVNSYSSYKLTG
-229 SVVLTPGKNIVSI
+229 SVVLTPGKNIVTI

-343 VVTSSGYK
+343 VVTSNGYK

-373 SVGFADGTSS
+373 SVGFADGSSS

-412 LLSRINGSG
+412 LLNRINGSG

-470 ISVHTVGSP
+470 VSVHTVGSP

-487 GKSTQVKKVVA
+487 GKSTQVKKIVA

-507 QNVLNFYLNGDSSKL
+507 QNVLNFYLNDSSKL

-545 IPLNTSSANLNTYK
+545 IPLNTSNANLNTYK

-598 LDGSGAN
+598 LDGSGAD
-605 FKLAASSET
+605 FKLAASSYD
-614 AAANALANGNNE
+614 AAANALASGNNE

-643 NFTQTNIPVIPA
+643 NFTQTNIPVIPV

-736 IKGSDDSEVNWT
+736 IKGSDGSEVNWT

-816 GKSGPFATFRLQVSG
+816 GKSGPFATFRLQISG

-852 VQVVVNAGN
+852 VQVIVNAGN

-885 DYPSTYKAIVTG
+885 DYPSAYKAIVTG

-946 DGNLTLAFT
+946 DGNLTLAFA

-1087 RATLTLTYDSSIA
+1087 RATLTLTYDGSIA

-1318 ASDPKK
+1318 ASDLKK